1 MKYLKL
7 SLIVPCIYLISG
19 CDIDLN
25 VENQN
30 QPDKSRALTSPSD
43 IENLIGGAYN
53 SYFYATEGWTPAHGL
68 SVIADEQTSS
78 WGNAGMKD
86 LSVEPRTEY
95 NNSTGY
101 IDKLHVE
108 DPWYRNYSA
117 ISSINEALGT
127 ILDPDNPM
135 ELGDNG
141 ADTQRG
147 IAFARF
153 IQGICYGYLGCF
165 FDQAYL
171 VDETTDMEAIAGG
184 ADFSPSPYT
193 EVAAAGIGYL
203 EDCIAICETNTFT
216 LPSTWI
222 YGNAF
227 TNDELAAL
235 AHSYAARYMAGVART
250 PADRDAL
257 DWNAILAHAELG
269 YTDDFGPYC
278 DGYVNW
284 GNDYRYA
291 VNLASWKRADYKTV
305 GIADTSGNYEAWLNT
320 PVHERTYFDIHTA
333 DARITGGHPD
343 SAGTYFSNQ
352 GECAFQAAR
361 GTYHFSYYWF
371 DRHIDFIATL
381 DTKMITL
388 YAPEM
393 PLLRAEGL
401 YRQGDL
407 AGAAALVNLTRESNG
422 QLPPLTGS
430 EPDFFKWL
438 KYEKKIET
446 YHAPGLAYFDR
457 RGWTADPETGQV
469 TELPTGTP
477 LHFPI
482 PAKELEVAL
491 LENYTHGGSTG
502 DFAPRTIPRS
512 PMPYRKR

>member
-1 MKYLKL
+1 M
-7 SLIVPCIYLISG
+7 
-19 CDIDLN
+19 
-25 VENQN
+25 
-30 QPDKSRALTSPSD
+30 
-43 IENLIGGAYN
+43 
-53 SYFYATEGWTPAHGL
+53 
-68 SVIADEQTSS
+68 
-78 WGNAGMKD
+78 
-86 LSVEPRTEY
+86 
-95 NNSTGY
+95 
-101 IDKLHVE
+101 
-108 DPWYRNYSA
+108 
-117 ISSINEALGT
+117 
-127 ILDPDNPM
+127 
-135 ELGDNG
+135 
-141 ADTQRG
+141 
-147 IAFARF
+147 
-153 IQGICYGYLGCF
+153 
-165 FDQAYL
+165 
-171 VDETTDMEAIAGG
+171 
-184 ADFSPSPYT
+184 
-193 EVAAAGIGYL
+193 
-203 EDCIAICETNTFT
+203 
-216 LPSTWI
+216 
-222 YGNAF
+222 
-227 TNDELAAL
+227 
-235 AHSYAARYMAGVART
+235 
-250 PADRDAL
+250 
-257 DWNAILAHAELG
+257 
-269 YTDDFGPYC
+269 
-278 DGYVNW
+278 NW

-407 AGAAALVNLTRESNG
+407 AGAAALVNLTREANG

-502 DFAPRTIPRS
+502 DFAPRTVPRS

>member
-1 MKYLKL
+1 M
-7 SLIVPCIYLISG
+7 
-19 CDIDLN
+19 
-25 VENQN
+25 
-30 QPDKSRALTSPSD
+30 
-43 IENLIGGAYN
+43 
-53 SYFYATEGWTPAHGL
+53 
-68 SVIADEQTSS
+68 
-78 WGNAGMKD
+78 
-86 LSVEPRTEY
+86 
-95 NNSTGY
+95 
-101 IDKLHVE
+101 
-108 DPWYRNYSA
+108 
-117 ISSINEALGT
+117 
-127 ILDPDNPM
+127 
-135 ELGDNG
+135 
-141 ADTQRG
+141 
-147 IAFARF
+147 
-153 IQGICYGYLGCF
+153 
-165 FDQAYL
+165 
-171 VDETTDMEAIAGG
+171 
-184 ADFSPSPYT
+184 
-193 EVAAAGIGYL
+193 
-203 EDCIAICETNTFT
+203 
-216 LPSTWI
+216 
-222 YGNAF
+222 
-227 TNDELAAL
+227 
-235 AHSYAARYMAGVART
+235 
-250 PADRDAL
+250 
-257 DWNAILAHAELG
+257 DWNAILAHAEAG

-401 YRQGDL
+401 YRQSDL
-407 AGAAALVNLTRESNG
+407 AGAAALVNLTREANG

-502 DFAPRTIPRS
+502 DFAPRTVPRS